1 MAVSGRKL
9 DYPSKITDSRKVI
22 RSRKSKMD
30 KQTKR
35 YNQHKRSSRSRVFLL
50 VLQLTDRHDMAEILL
65 KVAVTTIAL
74 TLF

>member
-30 KQTKR
+30 IQKKEGTISKR
-35 YNQHKRSSRSRVFLL
+35 KNIQRTNND
-50 VLQLTDRHDMAEILL
+50 LQ
-65 KVAVTTIAL
+65 KTTQKIIE
-74 TLF
+74 